1 KNLEEA
7 HNPGKHVMFGEAGK
21 IRNICI
27 HDPHTVEES
36 KGVNKA
42 EILTSSK
49 LYALVEYDTVEAAE
63 KAVATLN
70 DEQDWRNGMRVKL
83 LKLMVKYGKSRKVW
97 TASDSEKNSISRAF
111 DQTGGEHKENSSL
124 IEHHKDIPDG
134 EHDGDHVSKEKNGQ
148 RPRNRGQPRRQ
159 RYCGTNTRQGH
170 GTTSA
175 HAMEP
180 SKPPPGPRMPDG
192 TRGFTMGRGRP
203 PISNQN

>member
-1 KNLEEA
+1 DSEMVKIWR
-7 HNPGKHVMFGEAGK
+7 MFGEAGK

-70 DEQDWRNGMRVKL
+70 DEQDWRNDMRDKL

-97 TASDSEKNSISRAF
+97 RASDSEKNSIRRAS
-111 DQTGGEHKENSSL
+111 DQTGGEQKENSSL

-148 RPRNRGQPRRQ
+148 RPRNRGQPRRK
-159 RYCGTNTRQGH
+159 RYCGTNTGQGH

-192 TRGFTMGRGRP
+192 TRGFTIGRGRP